1 MYNLNKVYEETSRL
15 YRLSINPMIIEGNWK
30 EGYTL
35 DYFML
40 ESNYKGEDIFGYPIF
55 DVKYSE
61 IGKAMNELKY
71 HKEYNK
77 AIEIANIVTKFI
89 KEEWKIADKIDG
101 IIATPPTYSREI
113 QPLFQVVKHLGENL
127 QKPISLDF
135 FRKLSSEELKKLP
148 QEKKLFKNSIIKE
161 RKLTKRG
168 NILLVDDIY
177 STGATL
183 RNLCEL
189 LKEDIYV
196 DDIYVL
202 TICKNIKSK

>member
-1 MYNLNKVYEETSRL
+1 MKVK
-15 YRLSINPMIIEGNWK
+15 INPMIIKGNWK

-148 QEKKLFKNSIIKE
+148 QEKKMELFKNSIIKE

-168 NILLVDDIY
+168 NILLVDDIF

>member
-1 MYNLNKVYEETSRL
+1 MKVK
-15 YRLSINPMIIEGNWK
+15 INPMIIEGNWK

-113 QPLFQVVKHLGENL
+113 QPLFQVVKHPGENL

-148 QEKKLFKNSIIKE
+148 QEKKMELFKNSIIKE

-168 NILLVDDIY
+168 NILLVDDIF

>member
-1 MYNLNKVYEETSRL
+1 MKVK
-15 YRLSINPMIIEGNWK
+15 INPMIIEGNWK

-77 AIEIANIVTKFI
+77 AIEIENIVTKFI

-148 QEKKLFKNSIIKE
+148 QEKKMELFKNSIIKE

-168 NILLVDDIY
+168 NILLVDDIF

>member
-1 MYNLNKVYEETSRL
+1 MKVK
-15 YRLSINPMIIEGNWK
+15 INPMIIEGNWK

-113 QPLFQVVKHLGENL
+113 QPLFQVVKHLAL
-127 QKPISLDF
+127 SSAIPIYCSIISL
-135 FRKLSSEELKKLP
+135 
-148 QEKKLFKNSIIKE
+148 IIS
-161 RKLTKRG
+161 L
-168 NILLVDDIY
+168 
-177 STGATL
+177 
-183 RNLCEL
+183 
-189 LKEDIYV
+189 
-196 DDIYVL
+196 
-202 TICKNIKSK
+202 

>member
-1 MYNLNKVYEETSRL
+1 MKVK
-15 YRLSINPMIIEGNWK
+15 INPMIIEGNWK

-135 FRKLSSEELKKLP
+135 IRKLSSEELKKLP
-148 QEKKLFKNSIIKE
+148 QEKKMELFKNSIIKE

-168 NILLVDDIY
+168 NILLVDDIF

>member
-1 MYNLNKVYEETSRL
+1 MKVK
-15 YRLSINPMIIEGNWK
+15 INPMIIEGNWK

-40 ESNYKGEDIFGYPIF
+40 ESNYNGEDIFGYPIF

-148 QEKKLFKNSIIKE
+148 QEKKMELFKNSIIKE

-168 NILLVDDIY
+168 NILLVDDIF

>member
-1 MYNLNKVYEETSRL
+1 VK
-15 YRLSINPMIIEGNWK
+15 INPMIIEGNWK

-148 QEKKLFKNSIIKE
+148 QEKKMELFKNSIIKE

-168 NILLVDDIY
+168 NILLVDDIF

>member
-1 MYNLNKVYEETSRL
+1 MK
-15 YRLSINPMIIEGNWK
+15 IHPMIIEGNWK

-40 ESNYKGEDIFGYPIF
+40 KSNYQGEDIFGYPIF
-55 DVKYSE
+55 DVEYSD

-71 HKEYNK
+71 HKEYGR
-77 AIEIANIVTKFI
+77 ALEIADVVTKFL
-89 KEEWKIADKIDG
+89 KEEWRIVDKIDG
-101 IIATPPTYSREI
+101 IVATPPTHPREI
-113 QPLFQVVKHLGENL
+113 QPLFQIVKHLGESLN
-127 QKPISLDF
+127 KPISLDF
-135 FRKLSSEELKKLP
+135 FRKLSSEEIKKLP
-148 QEKKLFKNSIIKE
+148 VEKKMELFKNSIIKE

-168 NILLVDDIY
+168 SLLLVDDIF

-202 TICKNIKSK
+202 TICKNIKSE

>member
-1 MYNLNKVYEETSRL
+1 MKVK
-15 YRLSINPMIIEGNWK
+15 INPMIIEGNWK

-77 AIEIANIVTKFI
+77 AIEIADVVTKFI

-148 QEKKLFKNSIIKE
+148 QEKKMELFKNSIIKE

-168 NILLVDDIY
+168 SILLVDDIF

-183 RNLCEL
+183 KNLCEL
-189 LKEDIYV
+189 LREDIYV
-196 DDIYVL
+196 DDIYIL

>member
-1 MYNLNKVYEETSRL
+1 MKVK
-15 YRLSINPMIIEGNWK
+15 INPMIIEGNWK

-148 QEKKLFKNSIIKE
+148 QDKKMELFKNSIIKE

-168 NILLVDDIY
+168 NILLVDDIF

>member
-1 MYNLNKVYEETSRL
+1 MKVK
-15 YRLSINPMIIEGNWK
+15 INPMIIEGNWK

-89 KEEWKIADKIDG
+89 KEEWKIAAKIDG

-148 QEKKLFKNSIIKE
+148 QEKKMELFKNSIIKE

-168 NILLVDDIY
+168 NILLVDDIF

>member
-1 MYNLNKVYEETSRL
+1 MKVK
-15 YRLSINPMIIEGNWK
+15 INPMIIEGNWK

-40 ESNYKGEDIFGYPIF
+40 ESNYKGEDIFSYPIF

-148 QEKKLFKNSIIKE
+148 QEKKMELFKNSIIKE

-168 NILLVDDIY
+168 NILLVDDIF

>member
-1 MYNLNKVYEETSRL
+1 MKVK
-15 YRLSINPMIIEGNWK
+15 INPMIIEGNWK

-148 QEKKLFKNSIIKE
+148 QEKKMELFKNSIIKE

-168 NILLVDDIY
+168 NILLVDDIF

-183 RNLCEL
+183 KNLCEL

>member
-1 MYNLNKVYEETSRL
+1 MK
-15 YRLSINPMIIEGNWK
+15 INPMIIEGNWK

-77 AIEIANIVTKFI
+77 AEEIAEVVAKFI
-89 KEEWKIADKIDG
+89 KDDWKIESKIDG
-101 IIATPPTYSREI
+101 IIATPPTFRREI
-113 QPLFQVVKHLGENL
+113 QPLFQIVKHLGEKL
-127 QKPISLDF
+127 DKPISLDF
-135 FRKLSSEELKKLP
+135 FRKLSSEEIKKLP
-148 QEKKLFKNSIIKE
+148 VDKKMELFKNSIIKE

-168 NILLVDDIY
+168 SILLIDDIF

-189 LKEDIYV
+189 LKSDIYV
-196 DDIYVL
+196 DNIYVL

>member
-1 MYNLNKVYEETSRL
+1 MK
-15 YRLSINPMIIEGNWK
+15 INPMIIEGNWK

-35 DYFML
+35 DYFMT

-71 HKEYNK
+71 HKEYDK
-77 AIEIANIVTKFI
+77 AAEIAKVVAKFI
-89 KEEWKIADKIDG
+89 REEWKIEDKIDG
-101 IIATPPTYSREI
+101 IIATPPTYQREI
-113 QPLFQVVKHLGENL
+113 QPLFQIVKHLGETL
-127 QKPISLDF
+127 KKPISLDF
-135 FRKLSSEELKKLP
+135 FRKLNSEELKRLP
-148 QEKKLFKNSIIKE
+148 QEKKIELFKNRIIKE

-168 NILLVDDIY
+168 SVLVIDDIF

-189 LKEDIYV
+189 LK
-196 DDIYVL
+196 DDI
-202 TICKNIKSK
+202 

>member
-1 MYNLNKVYEETSRL
+1 MKVK
-15 YRLSINPMIIEGNWK
+15 INPMIIEGNWK

-89 KEEWKIADKIDG
+89 KEEWKIVDKIDG

-148 QEKKLFKNSIIKE
+148 QEKKMELFKNSIIKE

-168 NILLVDDIY
+168 NILLVDDIF

>member
-1 MYNLNKVYEETSRL
+1 MKVK
-15 YRLSINPMIIEGNWK
+15 INPMIIEGNWK

-135 FRKLSSEELKKLP
+135 FRKLSSEDLKKLP
-148 QEKKLFKNSIIKE
+148 QEKKMELFKNSIIKE

-168 NILLVDDIY
+168 NILLVDDIF

>member
-1 MYNLNKVYEETSRL
+1 MKVK
-15 YRLSINPMIIEGNWK
+15 INPMIIEGNWK

-101 IIATPPTYSREI
+101 IIATPPTNSREI

-148 QEKKLFKNSIIKE
+148 QEKKMELFKNSIIKE

-168 NILLVDDIY
+168 NILLVDDIF

>member
-1 MYNLNKVYEETSRL
+1 MKVK
-15 YRLSINPMIIEGNWK
+15 INPMIIEGNWK

-148 QEKKLFKNSIIKE
+148 QEKKMELFKNSIIKE

-168 NILLVDDIY
+168 NILLVDDIF

-202 TICKNIKSK
+202 TICKNIKNK

>member
-1 MYNLNKVYEETSRL
+1 MK
-15 YRLSINPMIIEGNWK
+15 INPIVIEGNWK
-30 EGYTL
+30 EGYAL

-40 ESNYKGEDIFGYPIF
+40 ESNYEGEDIFGYPIF

-77 AIEIANIVTKFI
+77 ASAIAEVASKFI
-89 KEEWKIADKIDG
+89 KEEWKLLDKIDG

-113 QPLFQVVKHLGENL
+113 QPLFQIVKYLGESL
-127 QKPISLDF
+127 EKPISLDF
-135 FRKLSSEELKKLP
+135 FRKLSSEEIKKLP
-148 QEKKLFKNSIIKE
+148 LDKKMDLFKNSIIKE

-168 NILLVDDIY
+168 NILLVDDIF

-183 RNLCEL
+183 KNVCEH
-189 LKEDIYV
+189 LKEDIYL
-196 DDIYVL
+196 DNIYVL
-202 TICKNIKSK
+202 VICKNIKSK

>member
-1 MYNLNKVYEETSRL
+1 MKVK
-15 YRLSINPMIIEGNWK
+15 INPMIIEGNWK

-148 QEKKLFKNSIIKE
+148 QEKKMELFKNSIIKE

-168 NILLVDDIY
+168 NILLVDDIF

>member
-1 MYNLNKVYEETSRL
+1 MK
-15 YRLSINPMIIEGNWK
+15 INPMIIEGNWK

-89 KEEWKIADKIDG
+89 KEEWKIAAKIDG

-148 QEKKLFKNSIIKE
+148 QEKKMELFKNRIIKE

-168 NILLVDDIY
+168 NILLVDDIF

-183 RNLCEL
+183 KNVCEL
-189 LKEDIYV
+189 LKEDIYL
-196 DDIYVL
+196 DNIYVL
-202 TICKNIKSK
+202 VICKNIKSK

>member
-1 MYNLNKVYEETSRL
+1 MK
-15 YRLSINPMIIEGNWK
+15 INPMIIEGNWK

-35 DYFML
+35 DYFMT

-71 HKEYNK
+71 HKEYDK
-77 AIEIANIVTKFI
+77 AAEIAKVVAKFI
-89 KEEWKIADKIDG
+89 REEWKIEDKIDG
-101 IIATPPTYSREI
+101 IIATPPTYQREI
-113 QPLFQVVKHLGENL
+113 QPLFQIVKHLGESL
-127 QKPISLDF
+127 KKPISLDF
-135 FRKLSSEELKKLP
+135 FRKLNSEELKRLP
-148 QEKKLFKNSIIKE
+148 QEKKIELFKNSIIKE

-168 NILLVDDIY
+168 SVLVIDDIF

-189 LKEDIYV
+189 LKDDIYV

>member
-1 MYNLNKVYEETSRL
+1 MKVK
-15 YRLSINPMIIEGNWK
+15 INPMIIEGNWK

-55 DVKYSE
+55 DIKYSE

-148 QEKKLFKNSIIKE
+148 QEKKMELFKNSIIKE

-168 NILLVDDIY
+168 NILLVDDIF

>member
-1 MYNLNKVYEETSRL
+1 MKVK
-15 YRLSINPMIIEGNWK
+15 INPMIIEGNWK

-148 QEKKLFKNSIIKE
+148 QEKKMELFKNRIIKE

-168 NILLVDDIY
+168 NILLVDDIF

>member
-1 MYNLNKVYEETSRL
+1 MKVK
-15 YRLSINPMIIEGNWK
+15 INPMIIEGNWK

-135 FRKLSSEELKKLP
+135 FRKELKKLP
-148 QEKKLFKNSIIKE
+148 QEKKMELFKNSIIKE

-168 NILLVDDIY
+168 NILLVDDIF

>member
-1 MYNLNKVYEETSRL
+1 MKVN
-15 YRLSINPMIIEGNWK
+15 INPMIIEGNWK

-148 QEKKLFKNSIIKE
+148 QEKKMELFKNSIIKE

-168 NILLVDDIY
+168 NILLVDDIF

>member
-1 MYNLNKVYEETSRL
+1 MKVK
-15 YRLSINPMIIEGNWK
+15 INPMIIEGNWK

-77 AIEIANIVTKFI
+77 AIEIASIVTKFI

-148 QEKKLFKNSIIKE
+148 QEKKMELFKNSIIKE

-168 NILLVDDIY
+168 NILLVDDIF

>member
-1 MYNLNKVYEETSRL
+1 MK
-15 YRLSINPMIIEGNWK
+15 INPMVIDGNWK

-77 AIEIANIVTKFI
+77 ALEIAETVTRFI
-89 KEEWKIADKIDG
+89 KEEWGIEEKIDG
-101 IIATPPTYSREI
+101 IIATPPTYQREI
-113 QPLFQVVKHLGENL
+113 QPLFQIVKHLGENL
-127 QKPISLDF
+127 EKPISLDF
-135 FRKLSSEELKKLP
+135 FRKLNPEELKRLP
-148 QEKKLFKNSIIKE
+148 QEKKMELFKNSIIKE

-168 NILLVDDIY
+168 SILLIDDIF

-183 RNLCEL
+183 KNLCEL
-189 LKEDIYV
+189 LKSDIYV

>member
-1 MYNLNKVYEETSRL
+1 MKVK
-15 YRLSINPMIIEGNWK
+15 INPMIIEGNWK

-148 QEKKLFKNSIIKE
+148 QEKKMELFKNSIIKE

-168 NILLVDDIY
+168 NILLVDDIF

-189 LKEDIYV
+189 LKEYIYV

>member
-1 MYNLNKVYEETSRL
+1 MK
-15 YRLSINPMIIEGNWK
+15 INPMIIEGNWK

-35 DYFML
+35 DYFMT
-40 ESNYKGEDIFGYPIF
+40 ESDYKGEDIFGYPIF

-71 HKEYNK
+71 HKEYDK
-77 AIEIANIVTKFI
+77 AAEIAKVVAKFI
-89 KEEWKIADKIDG
+89 REEWKIEDKIDG
-101 IIATPPTYSREI
+101 IIATPPTYQREI
-113 QPLFQVVKHLGENL
+113 QPLFQIVKHLGEFL
-127 QKPISLDF
+127 KKPISLDF
-135 FRKLSSEELKKLP
+135 FRKLNSEELKRLP
-148 QEKKLFKNSIIKE
+148 QEKKIELFKNSIIKE

-168 NILLVDDIY
+168 SVLVIDDIF

-189 LKEDIYV
+189 LKDDIYV

>member
-1 MYNLNKVYEETSRL
+1 MKVK
-15 YRLSINPMIIEGNWK
+15 INPMIIEGNWK

-148 QEKKLFKNSIIKE
+148 QEKKMELFKNSIIKE

-168 NILLVDDIY
+168 NILLVDDIF

-189 LKEDIYV
+189 VKEDIYV